1 MSMPSQRRRPPIIP
15 IPEKLNGPRALNGAF
30 DIRTLF
36 EYTDCDEEARTH
48 QEAMRFLSE
57 QFHIEVDS
65 GYRKLR
71 VEVADPLNR
80 ELTRFRNV
88 FGTVGFIDKVIVDSP
103 SLPSNADAGYE
114 PNIHALLLRSD
125 YQEPAT
131 DVKRLKVRGEPVA
144 YQRSTGSSS
153 HVYRHEIAH
162 SFYHFVVQRVDSD
175 AAARAKELHTLFFKE
190 RNGRLPK
197 GIFLLSKYAQDSE
210 KEMFAETVAQIMD
223 KGAQSSF
230 ACAVVKYVIF
240 GGNINDFK

>member
-1 MSMPSQRRRPPIIP
+1 MPSQRRLPPIIP

-48 QEAMRFLSE
+48 QEAMGFLSE

-103 SLPSNADAGYE
+103 DLPSDADAGHD
-114 PNIHALLLRSD
+114 PNTHVLLLRSD
-125 YQEPAT
+125 YQGSAT
-131 DVKRLKVRGEPVA
+131 DGKRLKAGESSVV

-153 HVYRHEIAH
+153 HVYRYEIAH
-162 SFYHFVVQRVDSD
+162 ALYHFIVQRVDFD
-175 AAARAKELHTLFFKE
+175 AAARAKELHDRYF
-190 RNGRLPK
+190 
-197 GIFLLSKYAQDSE
+197 
-210 KEMFAETVAQIMD
+210 VANNEQTPI
-223 KGAQSSF
+223 
-230 ACAVVKYVIF
+230 
-240 GGNINDFK
+240 